1 MAKKEQKEKSIEETL
16 WESANKLR
24 GSVEPSEYKHVVL
37 SLIFLKYAFDRFVER
52 RDELIAEGKEAFVN
66 QPVFYNAKNVFYLS
80 EASRWDY
87 LMENAKQND
96 IAIKIDAALAQVEK
110 DNLAL
115 KGALPSNYYSG
126 LGLDRTKLAS
136 LLDVIGKIDT
146 QKDREHDLIGRVYE
160 YFLGK
165 FAIAEGKGKGEYY
178 TPKTIV
184 NLIAEMIQPYRGK
197 IYDPCCGSGGMFVQ
211 SMKFIEAHHGNKKD
225 ISVYGQEYTNTTYK
239 LAKMNLAIRGIA
251 CNLGEKAA
259 DTFHDDQHK
268 DLKADFIMAN
278 PPFNQKAWRAENEL
292 TNDPRW
298 HGYDVPPTSNA
309 NYGWILNIVSKLSTN
324 GMAGFLLANGALSG
338 DGTELNIRRQLLK
351 NHLVEA
357 IVILPRNMFYST
369 DISVTLWIL
378 AGNRK
383 ARTVEQNGELVKYRN
398 RENEVLFIDLRQ
410 WGEPFEKKYIQ
421 FTLEQISQIAENFH
435 NWQREGYEQTY
446 RNVPEYCYSAT
457 LEEIEGKGWSLV
469 PSKYIEFK
477 SRDEGIDFDSKM
489 KELQAE
495 MKELLKQKYDGYH
508 FSEKMTDIYNPF
520 SLLNSFAQQRLD
532 DYWFRSGTPSYLLRL
547 LNHSEENLDELTNRY
562 YEPQEFVDYKATV
575 EKPLPMI
582 YQSGYLTIKDYKPR
596 RGTFLLDF
604 PNNEVKA
611 GFVSLVASEYL
622 KPQKQSV
629 NSWLQDILD
638 ALEDGKPDTLRQL
651 FTSFLADI
659 PYTMRRKNDERE
671 RERYFHYTFYLI
683 FRLVSVY
690 TVYTEKEQSE
700 GRVDCIVEVP
710 DYVYIFEFK
719 LDGTAEEA
727 LRQIEEKGYARP
739 YEGDKRTLY
748 KIGVSFSSQTGTVE
762 QWEWI

>member
-1 MAKKEQKEKSIEETL
+1 MAKKQQKEKSIEETL
-16 WESANKLR
+16 WDSANKLR

-37 SLIFLKYAFDRFVER
+37 SLIFLKYAYDRFVER
-52 RDELIAEGKEAFVN
+52 RNELIADGKEAFVE
-66 QPVFYNAKNVFYLS
+66 QPVFYNAKNVFYLN
-80 EASRWDY
+80 EISRWDY
-87 LMENAKQND
+87 LIENAKQND
-96 IAIKIDAALAQVEK
+96 IAIKIDTALAQVEK
-110 DNLAL
+110 DNPTL
-115 KGALPSNYYSG
+115 KGALPSNYYSS

-136 LLDVIGKIDT
+136 LLDVIGEIDT
-146 QKDREHDLIGRVYE
+146 QKDKEHDLIGRVYE

-278 PPFNQKAWRAENEL
+278 PPFNQKAWRAGNEL

-298 HGYDVPPTSNA
+298 HGYEVPPTSNA
-309 NYGWILNIVSKLSTN
+309 NYGWILNIVSKLSAN

-383 ARTVEQNGELVKYRN
+383 ARTVEQNGELVNYRN

-421 FTLEQISQIAENFH
+421 FSPEQITQIAENFH
-435 NWQREGYEQTY
+435 NWQREGHEQTY

-457 LEEIEGKGWSLV
+457 LEEIEAKGWSLV

-477 SRDEGIDFDSKM
+477 NRDEGIDFDTKMTQLQSEMQELLRQEAESK
-489 KELQAE
+489 
-495 MKELLKQKYDGYH
+495 KELLNLFKELGY
-508 FSEKMTDIYNPF
+508 
-520 SLLNSFAQQRLD
+520 
-532 DYWFRSGTPSYLLRL
+532 G
-547 LNHSEENLDELTNRY
+547 
-562 YEPQEFVDYKATV
+562 
-575 EKPLPMI
+575 
-582 YQSGYLTIKDYKPR
+582 
-596 RGTFLLDF
+596 
-604 PNNEVKA
+604 
-611 GFVSLVASEYL
+611 
-622 KPQKQSV
+622 
-629 NSWLQDILD
+629 
-638 ALEDGKPDTLRQL
+638 LE
-651 FTSFLADI
+651 
-659 PYTMRRKNDERE
+659 
-671 RERYFHYTFYLI
+671 
-683 FRLVSVY
+683 
-690 TVYTEKEQSE
+690 
-700 GRVDCIVEVP
+700 
-710 DYVYIFEFK
+710 
-719 LDGTAEEA
+719 
-727 LRQIEEKGYARP
+727 
-739 YEGDKRTLY
+739 
-748 KIGVSFSSQTGTVE
+748 
-762 QWEWI
+762 

>member
-1 MAKKEQKEKSIEETL
+1 MAKKQLKAKSIEETL
-16 WESANKLR
+16 WDSANKLR

-37 SLIFLKYAFDRFVER
+37 SLIFLKYANDCFVER
-52 RDELIAEGKEAFVN
+52 RNELIADGKEAFVE
-66 QPVFYNAKNVFYLS
+66 QAVFYNAKNVFYLN
-80 EASRWDY
+80 ELSRWDY
-87 LMENAKQND
+87 LIENAKQND

-110 DNLAL
+110 DNPTL

-146 QKDREHDLIGRVYE
+146 QKDKEHDLIGRVYE

-251 CNLGEKAA
+251 CNLGERAA

-298 HGYDVPPTSNA
+298 HGYEVPPTSNA
-309 NYGWILNIVSKLSTN
+309 NYGWILNIVSKLSAN

-369 DISVTLWIL
+369 DISVTLW
-378 AGNRK
+378 
-383 ARTVEQNGELVKYRN
+383 
-398 RENEVLFIDLRQ
+398 VL
-410 WGEPFEKKYIQ
+410 EPFEKKYIQ
-421 FTLEQISQIAENFH
+421 FSGEQIAQIAENFH
-435 NWQREGYEQTY
+435 NWQREGHEQTY

-457 LEEIEGKGWSLV
+457 LEEIEAKGWSLV

-477 SRDEGIDFDSKM
+477 NRDEGIDFDTKMTQLQSEMQELLRQEAESK
-489 KELQAE
+489 
-495 MKELLKQKYDGYH
+495 KELLNLFKELGY
-508 FSEKMTDIYNPF
+508 
-520 SLLNSFAQQRLD
+520 
-532 DYWFRSGTPSYLLRL
+532 G
-547 LNHSEENLDELTNRY
+547 
-562 YEPQEFVDYKATV
+562 
-575 EKPLPMI
+575 
-582 YQSGYLTIKDYKPR
+582 
-596 RGTFLLDF
+596 
-604 PNNEVKA
+604 
-611 GFVSLVASEYL
+611 
-622 KPQKQSV
+622 
-629 NSWLQDILD
+629 
-638 ALEDGKPDTLRQL
+638 LE
-651 FTSFLADI
+651 
-659 PYTMRRKNDERE
+659 
-671 RERYFHYTFYLI
+671 
-683 FRLVSVY
+683 
-690 TVYTEKEQSE
+690 
-700 GRVDCIVEVP
+700 
-710 DYVYIFEFK
+710 
-719 LDGTAEEA
+719 
-727 LRQIEEKGYARP
+727 
-739 YEGDKRTLY
+739 
-748 KIGVSFSSQTGTVE
+748 
-762 QWEWI
+762 